1 MTPVARDGELVLY
14 ADEQR
19 ANGLTY
25 NEITKKASRVQRLQ
39 VFFKW
44 GNFKPLEDA
53 RALYRAGVAGGS
65 GVV

>member
-53 RALYRAGVAGGS
+53 S
-65 GVV
+65 E